1 MKKAL
6 AFLLSLLIILSLLTS
21 CSNKKNTDELSEHIS
36 PEALSLTGIKLDV
49 IPQSLSA
56 YKNIVFILCDGSVT
70 RLDLLNKNSQVILE
84 DSTALAIGCD
94 GSRLVVISKAMVSV
108 YDYDGTLISQIP
120 LELELIEI
128 VDIAIGADSIVFA
141 NRLTSTD
148 EIYHL
153 DMKSNKITR
162 LDKVWGLGEKKAQV
176 RRLHISTNG
185 KLLISYCYNFS
196 IAGCDLRAVEYNLED
211 ATASLYAEL
220 GTASQNGCFDNNG
233 EFYYIDTYYTDFQIW
248 NQFIAKASSDG
259 TSSNIMLI
267 DNDSLKKLGIEPQE
281 IFTHDH
287 ENIDGTITS
296 HTILDE
302 YSLEYADGNNFVVW
316 NKTANTL
323 AAFSANTEV
332 APLVLLTSDAV
343 DEMGF
348 WLKSL
353 IIEYTAQTGRQVI
366 IKSYPEGDYES
377 SVRTKLM
384 AQDTDFDLF
393 IADTALLRS
402 VLENSAY
409 ESLDGYERL
418 STNFDNVL
426 ADGVREL
433 MSTDKGLFGV
443 PLAVSFWGCLEL
455 VDENDIPDNWTVQDM
470 FSVCESLTDS
480 DKKLLRDR
488 FMLTRTV
495 CNYIEDMVQNDG
507 TISEEELSEFFASL
521 KEHNDAGALCDGD
534 KKNILTYGLVP
545 YNYGTLNANDF
556 EGSIMVLAPTRSG
569 TIYLDV
575 EKTMF
580 INRSSENKEA
590 AVEFLSLMTSEDV
603 VYDNQCLMIGVD
615 VTKYTYY
622 ENLND
627 SKKRILEFQNTTY
640 QNAKPSFLTFID
652 GLPQF
657 IADEVIKPLF
667 DGTMSP
673 EEAAEKLKSHVAY
686 VYFE

>member
-1 MKKAL
+1 MKKSL

-21 CSNKKNTDELSEHIS
+21 CSNKKKTYELSEHIS
-36 PEALSLTGIKLDV
+36 PEALSLTGIKLDCQ
-49 IPQSLSA
+49 PQSLSA

-70 RLDLLNKNSQVILE
+70 RLDLLNKNSQVVLE
-84 DSTALAIGCD
+84 DSTVLAIGCD
-94 GSRLVVISKAMVSV
+94 GSRFAVISKAMVSV

-120 LELELIEI
+120 LELELTEI

-141 NRLTSTD
+141 NRLKSVD

-153 DMKSNKITR
+153 DMKSNEITQ
-162 LDKVWGLGEKKAQV
+162 LDKVWSLGEKNAQV

-185 KLLISYCYNFS
+185 KLSIIYCYNFS
-196 IAGCDLRAVEYNLED
+196 IAGCDLRAVEYILED
-211 ATASLYAEL
+211 AKASLYAEL

-259 TSSNIMLI
+259 TSSNIMLV
-267 DNDSLKKLGIEPQE
+267 DNEGLKAIGIEPQE
-281 IFTHDH
+281 TFTHDH

-296 HTILDE
+296 HTVLDD
-302 YSLEYADGNNFVVW
+302 YSLEYADGENFIVW

-323 AAFSANTEV
+323 AAFSVNTDV
-332 APLVLLTSDAV
+332 APLVLFTSDAV
-343 DEMGF
+343 DEIEF

-377 SVRTKLM
+377 SVRTKLL

-393 IADTALLRS
+393 IADTVLLRS

-470 FSVCESLTDS
+470 FSVCESLTGS

-507 TISEEELSEFFASL
+507 TVNEEELSEFFASL
-521 KEHNDAGALCDGD
+521 KEYNDSGVLCDGE

-575 EKTMF
+575 EKTML

-590 AVEFLSLMTSEDV
+590 AAEFLSLMTSEDV
-603 VYDNQCLMIGVD
+603 VYDNQCLMIGAD
-615 VTKYTYY
+615 VTKYTYNK
-622 ENLND
+622 NLND

-640 QNAKPSFLTFID
+640 QNAKPSFLTIID
-652 GLPQF
+652 SLPQF
-657 IADEVIKPLF
+657 IADEVINPLF